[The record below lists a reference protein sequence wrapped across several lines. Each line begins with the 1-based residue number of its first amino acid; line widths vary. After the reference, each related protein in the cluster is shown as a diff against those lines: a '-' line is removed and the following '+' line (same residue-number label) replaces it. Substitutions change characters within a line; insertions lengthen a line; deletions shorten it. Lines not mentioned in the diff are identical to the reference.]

1 MRFPR
6 LVPAIVLGLAAI
18 LAACDGATAPTDS
31 PSATDGAEP
40 SAGTPSLGPSA
51 EPGASSAPPTTSAEP
66 SPELTPVPASP
77 SPGDGSGSPGLA
89 ASCTGSDDNR
99 EFYASVAAD
108 VEWTLYCPVLP
119 GGWFVVSGEYRLASG
134 GGRMEITYRGPS
146 GAGLELH
153 EGVFCS
159 EDDGCVP
166 PGSDAGEAS
175 FGGMSGALVAL
186 DGGGWAVVVDRGAAI
201 SWMAVITGVDE
212 AAARVIAQGL
222 VSVEG

>member
-1 MRFPR
+1 MRSAR
-6 LVPAIVLGLAAI
+6 LVPAVVLCLAAI
-18 LAACDGATAPTDS
+18 LAACDGATTPTDS
-31 PSATDGAEP
+31 PPATEGAEP

-51 EPGASSAPPTTSAEP
+51 EPGASSTPPATSAEP
-66 SPELTPVPASP
+66 SRELTPAPASA
-77 SPGDGSGSPGLA
+77 SPGEGSGSPGV

-119 GGWFVVSGEYRLASG
+119 GGWFVVTGEYRLASG

-159 EDDGCVP
+159 EADGCVP
-166 PGSDAGEAS
+166 PGSDAGGAS

-222 VSVEG
+222 IPVEG